1 MKEKQIKL
9 NKKSQ
14 TKQLI
19 TQMMK
24 AITKVKLMK
33 QNNKSKTKQLMTLK
47 VKITKLLISDENKI
61 INH

>member
-33 QNNKSKTKQLMTLK
+33 QNNNSKTK
-47 VKITKLLISDENKI
+47 IAHDSES
-61 INH
+61 